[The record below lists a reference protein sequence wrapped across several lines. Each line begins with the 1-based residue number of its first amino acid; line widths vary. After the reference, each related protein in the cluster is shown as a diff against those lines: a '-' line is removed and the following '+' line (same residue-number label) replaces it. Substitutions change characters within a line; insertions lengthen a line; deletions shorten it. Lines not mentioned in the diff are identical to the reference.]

1 MSILIV
7 IVRSL
12 LDHAASDVI
21 GRATISD
28 RFKEVGNGLVAV
40 RRNRNALARA
50 DEAHDRKRAY
60 IGLAGSRR
68 PLDGESRLIH
78 GGNCCAGLR
87 GQIAF
92 GINNAIRPRA
102 IAECWSRANEQSFE
116 DRTSKSLN

>member
-1 MSILIV
+1 MPCCGADHFGGPDFGCVVLADQDDAGMSILIV

-50 DEAHDRKRAY
+50 DEAHDSKGAY

-68 PLDGESRLIH
+68 PFRSEEQTSELKS
-78 GGNCCAGLR
+78 
-87 GQIAF
+87 
-92 GINNAIRPRA
+92 IN
-102 IAECWSRANEQSFE
+102 ANS
-116 DRTSKSLN
+116 N